1 MTSAHIHST
10 DMKPI
15 LIYIKNEGVDKS
27 SENCEYEVIIL
38 SIERLALFVSNLYK
52 HQNEIQIRIYLEKDE
67 KLTPI
72 NDKQKHNYKNFLLKI
87 FNKAIGADKLVELM
101 IINSI
106 DLSEFDDIYLPTK
119 PLRLNT
125 EGLTSDLEL
134 AEKKYNKRIQSISDQ
149 KNNQYRTY
157 RLFMVIPNKISL
169 HLIKANS
176 KDFYFL
182 DLLEQI
188 QYYGSRVVSLPF
200 SGENLS
206 ETQIEKLLPKT
217 RLSLNYSIDG
227 LENTTSIAKKGIFNW
242 PIVEKGTSAYFMGM
256 NFYYS
261 GIGRITVNDYG
272 PNATKYG
279 FRSAIPRKNEYKL
292 ENEKRILLLGGSFV
306 YGHGLPPH
314 GTIGSNLE
322 KILNKKQSINKYR
335 VIDLGGC
342 RENLIDQ
349 IIKLHQF
356 YTLIKPDIIIPIAGL
371 NQMESILN
379 NDNDYD
385 VYNAIEEAYPF
396 NEFQY
401 RKPFVNHLIQD
412 IYENLRSKFNSI
424 SGFAKSE
431 GVQSIMYL
439 QPYPSFLRFEPSS
452 YYVPNVKNM
461 QQIYDSVALR
471 FSQDKSGVKLVLQDL
486 ACYLINKYIYHS
498 IFIDT
503 CHVTSLGAKYM
514 AQRIADD
521 IP

>member
-1 MTSAHIHST
+1 
-10 DMKPI
+10 
-15 LIYIKNEGVDKS
+15 
-27 SENCEYEVIIL
+27 EVIIL

-227 LENTTSIAKKGIFNW
+227 LE
-242 PIVEKGTSAYFMGM
+242 
-256 NFYYS
+256 
-261 GIGRITVNDYG
+261 
-272 PNATKYG
+272 
-279 FRSAIPRKNEYKL
+279 
-292 ENEKRILLLGGSFV
+292 
-306 YGHGLPPH
+306 
-314 GTIGSNLE
+314 
-322 KILNKKQSINKYR
+322 
-335 VIDLGGC
+335 
-342 RENLIDQ
+342 
-349 IIKLHQF
+349 
-356 YTLIKPDIIIPIAGL
+356 
-371 NQMESILN
+371 
-379 NDNDYD
+379 
-385 VYNAIEEAYPF
+385 
-396 NEFQY
+396 
-401 RKPFVNHLIQD
+401 
-412 IYENLRSKFNSI
+412 
-424 SGFAKSE
+424 
-431 GVQSIMYL
+431 
-439 QPYPSFLRFEPSS
+439 
-452 YYVPNVKNM
+452 
-461 QQIYDSVALR
+461 
-471 FSQDKSGVKLVLQDL
+471 
-486 ACYLINKYIYHS
+486 
-498 IFIDT
+498 
-503 CHVTSLGAKYM
+503 
-514 AQRIADD
+514 
-521 IP
+521 

>member
-1 MTSAHIHST
+1 
-10 DMKPI
+10 
-15 LIYIKNEGVDKS
+15 
-27 SENCEYEVIIL
+27 
-38 SIERLALFVSNLYK
+38 
-52 HQNEIQIRIYLEKDE
+52 
-67 KLTPI
+67 
-72 NDKQKHNYKNFLLKI
+72 
-87 FNKAIGADKLVELM
+87 
-101 IINSI
+101 
-106 DLSEFDDIYLPTK
+106 
-119 PLRLNT
+119 
-125 EGLTSDLEL
+125 
-134 AEKKYNKRIQSISDQ
+134 
-149 KNNQYRTY
+149 
-157 RLFMVIPNKISL
+157 
-169 HLIKANS
+169 
-176 KDFYFL
+176 
-182 DLLEQI
+182 
-188 QYYGSRVVSLPF
+188 
-200 SGENLS
+200 
-206 ETQIEKLLPKT
+206 T

-335 VIDLGGC
+335 VIDITGC